1 MNPFYGDRLMTFGLM
16 TFVASLILGST
27 YLFTNFAMVLFEL
40 VVLRSFLGMHP
51 CFLSVAQVSPLTGR
65 ADDATGPNEHG

>member
-40 VVLRSFLGMHP
+40 VVL
-51 CFLSVAQVSPLTGR
+51 
-65 ADDATGPNEHG
+65 

>member
-1 MNPFYGDRLMTFGLM
+1 MLVHIDFACNEPIFFGDRLMTFGLM

-40 VVLRSFLGMHP
+40 VVL
-51 CFLSVAQVSPLTGR
+51 
-65 ADDATGPNEHG
+65 